1 MYNFYDFLVWIEKM
15 QEIYQGKNK
24 KLGLNLSYVT
34 SPAHFD
40 VVKSSKML
48 KDKMVQDLNK
58 YKNIL
63 QKPKDV
69 KFQLQLKNLLTMLQN
84 KQLKQDESSALIRY
98 IEEIDTRRNIK
109 ITNFIP
115 NFHTYLPKSQ

>member
-1 MYNFYDFLVWIEKM
+1 M
-15 QEIYQGKNK
+15 QEIYRVKNK

-34 SPAHFD
+34 GPKHFD
-40 VVKSSKML
+40 ISKSSKML
-48 KDKMVQDLNK
+48 RNKMADDISK
-58 YKNIL
+58 YQSYF

-69 KFQLQLKNLLTMLQN
+69 KFQLQLNNLLSILQN
-84 KQLKQDESSALIRY
+84 EQLDYSDSSGLIKH

-115 NFHTYLPKSQ
+115 DFHKYL